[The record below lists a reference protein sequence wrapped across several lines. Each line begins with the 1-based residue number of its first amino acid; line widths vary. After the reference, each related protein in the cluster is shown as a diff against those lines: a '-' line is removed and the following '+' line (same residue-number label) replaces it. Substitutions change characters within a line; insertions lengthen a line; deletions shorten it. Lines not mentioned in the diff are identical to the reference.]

1 MGFYKHS
8 GGLINWCVHI
18 YIYMESLSEL
28 IVKYKAFFYQPYI
41 TQRSKL
47 NEYLEKK
54 GEDKVKDED
63 RVFYFEYDYNDQYKP

>member
-1 MGFYKHS
+1 
-8 GGLINWCVHI
+8 
-18 YIYMESLSEL
+18 MESLSEL